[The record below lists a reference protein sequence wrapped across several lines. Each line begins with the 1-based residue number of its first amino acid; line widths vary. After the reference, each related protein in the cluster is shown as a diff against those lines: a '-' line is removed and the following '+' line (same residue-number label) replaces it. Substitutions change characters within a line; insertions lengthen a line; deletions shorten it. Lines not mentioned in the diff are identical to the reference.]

1 MARQP
6 HSLSL
11 LLLFR
16 TKTGVSIKLILNSL
30 NFPVIQLFLPTC
42 EILKGEWNAFE
53 SVLMRWMKLQAIM
66 QTDVS
71 QKEKNKYRI

>member
-16 TKTGVSIKLILNSL
+16 TKKGVSSKLNLNSL
-30 NFPVIQLFLPTC
+30 NFPVIQLFLPAC
-42 EILKGEWNAFE
+42 DILKGEWILE
-53 SVLMRWMKLQAIM
+53 
-66 QTDVS
+66 
-71 QKEKNKYRI
+71 